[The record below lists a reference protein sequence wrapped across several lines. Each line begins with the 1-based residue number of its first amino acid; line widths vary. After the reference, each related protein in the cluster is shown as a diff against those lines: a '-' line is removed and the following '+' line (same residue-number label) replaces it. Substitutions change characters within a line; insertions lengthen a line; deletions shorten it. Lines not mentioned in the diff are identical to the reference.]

1 MFKNIFSDY
10 DPSKY
15 FNLVENSELFMNY
28 IKTNQELFFSF
39 YENMNKNVTEISKKN
54 KVAYDELL
62 KTVQELSKENP
73 TNTKE
78 ILNKSKIIL
87 DTLMDQNENLLKT
100 TNKSREDA
108 YEIIKNRTSDMFS
121 NISDLVSKKEKTTV

>member
-39 YENMNKNVTEISKKN
+39 YENMNKNVNEISKKN

-87 DTLMDQNENLLKT
+87 DTLMDQNENLLKS

-121 NISDLVSKKEKTTV
+121 NISDLVSKKEKTTA

>member
-39 YENMNKNVTEISKKN
+39 YENMYKNVNEISKKN

-87 DTLMDQNENLLKT
+87 DTLMDQNENLLKS

-121 NISDLVSKKEKTTV
+121 NISDLVSKKEKTTA

>member
-121 NISDLVSKKEKTTV
+121 SISDLVSKKEKTTA

>member
-121 NISDLVSKKEKTTV
+121 NISDLVSKKEKTTA